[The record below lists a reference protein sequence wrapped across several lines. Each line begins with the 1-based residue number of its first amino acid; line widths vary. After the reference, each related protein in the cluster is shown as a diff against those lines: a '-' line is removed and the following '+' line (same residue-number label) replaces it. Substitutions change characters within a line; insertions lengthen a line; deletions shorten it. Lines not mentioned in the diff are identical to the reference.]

1 MQDLE
6 RGLLRA
12 ANIVIK
18 KCLAV
23 KPNEKV
29 VVVTDE
35 PCRAIGVSIWTAL
48 RKKHDAVLIEIIPRK
63 IHGEEPPHVVT
74 ESLGKC
80 DVFVMPTSHSL
91 THTQARI
98 NANKA
103 GARGATMPGITVEM
117 MLRTLNADYR
127 RIERLTKRVGKMMN
141 AANCARIESAAGT
154 KLTLDLSE
162 RLACL
167 DTGIVAGKGMFSN
180 LPAGEAY
187 IAPLEGRSRGCLVVD
202 GSFAPVG
209 AVAEPVV
216 VEVKR
221 GKITRLKGDRS
232 MSRLFAS
239 YGKNEKT
246 LCEFGVGT
254 NYKAKITGNVL
265 EDEKVLGT
273 IHVAFGNNLAFGGKN
288 KARIHLDA
296 VIRSPSV
303 WLDGKLIIR
312 KGKFLI

>member
-1 MQDLE
+1 MQNLE

-12 ANIVIK
+12 ANIVIR

-35 PCRAIGVSIWTAL
+35 PCRAAGVSIWTAL
-48 RKKHDAVLIEIIPRK
+48 RKKNDAVLIEIIPRK

-74 ESLGKC
+74 EALGKC
-80 DVFVMPTSHSL
+80 DVFIMPTSHSL

-98 NANKA
+98 TANRA

-117 MLRTLNADYR
+117 MLRALNADYR
-127 RIERLTKRVGKMMN
+127 RIERLTKKVGRMMN
-141 AANCARIESAAGT
+141 ATKCARIESESGT
-154 KLTLDLSE
+154 KLVLDVSG
-162 RLACL
+162 RSACL
-167 DTGIVAGKGMFSN
+167 DTGIVTGRGMFSN

-187 IAPLEGRSRGCLVVD
+187 IAPLEGRSRGRLVVD
-202 GSFAPVG
+202 GSFAPIG

-221 GKITRLKGDRS
+221 GKITSLKGNRR
-232 MSRLFAS
+232 MSTLFAR
-239 YGKNEKT
+239 YGKNERT
-246 LCEFGVGT
+246 LCEFGIGT

-288 KARIHLDA
+288 RARIHLDA
-296 VIRSPSV
+296 VIRNPSV
-303 WLDGKLIIR
+303 WLDDKLIIR
-312 KGKFLI
+312 KGKFSV